1 MFIGGKAL
9 LQKAREHHYAL
20 PAFNTSNL
28 EASKALLEAAE
39 ETHSPL
45 LIQTTE
51 SAINYAG
58 LLNIFSIIKTLA
70 QQAEVPVCIHLDH
83 GKDLQ
88 LLKQCIA
95 LGYKSVMVD
104 ASALPF
110 AKNVAIAKKVVRIA
124 HAKKCSVEAE
134 LGSLGRI
141 GAAQLTD
148 PKQAGQFAEK
158 TGCDALA
165 VAIGTSHGAYKFAGK
180 PKIDLKRLKEIS
192 KAVSIPL
199 VLHGASS
206 VDRQLVG
213 KANSFGAELKHTAG
227 VADRDIKKAI
237 RLGVAKINIDTD
249 IRLAFTA
256 GIRAALAKNPADF
269 DPRGYL
275 LSAQQEVKQVA
286 MQKIRLFGAKG
297 KA

>member
-1 MFIGGKAL
+1 MFIASKAL

-58 LLNIFSIIKTLA
+58 LLNLFSIIKTLA
-70 QQAEVPVCIHLDH
+70 LQSNIPVCIHLDH

-88 LLKQCIA
+88 LLKYCIQ

-104 ASALPF
+104 ASSRPF
-110 AKNVAIAKKVVRIA
+110 SQNVAITKKVVKIA
-124 HAKKCSVEAE
+124 HAKNCSVEAE

-180 PKIDLKRLKEIS
+180 PRIDLTRLKEIS

-213 KANSFGAELKHTAG
+213 KANTFGAELKHTAG
-227 VADRDIKKAI
+227 VADGDLKKAI
-237 RLGVAKINIDTD
+237 KLGVAKINIDTD

-256 GIRAALAKNPADF
+256 GVREALAKNPAGF

-275 LSAQQEVKQVA
+275 LSGQQEIKQVA